1 MNCIEFEAA
10 LEHQI
15 QARSPL
21 DPEAIAHAAV
31 CAECRVGWE
40 LHRQLDTIILR
51 WRRVEKPPELLDKVL
66 VGLAISNNMSNEE
79 PPHRVAPLLAAVS
92 VGSNQRVS
100 FSRGRFGALA
110 CSLASLILAIVVFSR
125 FGKDDNRDL
134 AGTSRPMI
142 DQSISANSPIDL
154 PLTLTEVF
162 SDLRSEYRDLA
173 SETTSVARDLV
184 NGLPVRVEVPVRP
197 QPDVVVF
204 GPTANDVGRIWRP
217 IGSRVESALSFL

>member
-1 MNCIEFEAA
+1 
-10 LEHQI
+10 
-15 QARSPL
+15 
-21 DPEAIAHAAV
+21 
-31 CAECRVGWE
+31 
-40 LHRQLDTIILR
+40 
-51 WRRVEKPPELLDKVL
+51 
-66 VGLAISNNMSNEE
+66 
-79 PPHRVAPLLAAVS
+79 
-92 VGSNQRVS
+92 
-100 FSRGRFGALA
+100 
-110 CSLASLILAIVVFSR
+110 
-125 FGKDDNRDL
+125 
-134 AGTSRPMI
+134 MI

-217 IGSRVESALSFL
+217 IGSRVESALSFLWQTVPSEVPSG